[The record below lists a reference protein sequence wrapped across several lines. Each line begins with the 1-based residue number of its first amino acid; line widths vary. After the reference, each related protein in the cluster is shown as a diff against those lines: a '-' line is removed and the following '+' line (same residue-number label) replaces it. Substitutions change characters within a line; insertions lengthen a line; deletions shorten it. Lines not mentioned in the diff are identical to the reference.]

1 MHDTLTGAVL
11 ASLARIAGGLVLGL
25 VVVVLFCSMTGCVS
39 RMFYYPDREVHGS
52 PSDSGLAFEEVRFA
66 SRDGTAL
73 TGWFVPAKGAAT
85 GTVVHLHGNAMN
97 MTAHFSFVDW
107 LPARGFNVFAFDYRG
122 YGASDGTPDRRG
134 VYEDSLAAFEHVLA
148 RPDVDRTRVVVLGQ
162 SLGAANALAVLGRE
176 GTRGVRAVVADS
188 AFFSYRSIVED
199 KIGAMPVLAALRGP
213 LSLAVIGDDYSPG
226 PTVGRIAPV
235 PLLFLHGEADRVIPC
250 SHSKRLF
257 DAAKEPK
264 TLWLVPRADHTEA
277 ITDRRWQDRIAAF
290 LLAALDA
297 PPPAPSP

>member
-1 MHDTLTGAVL
+1 MHDTLSGAVL

-25 VVVVLFCSMTGCVS
+25 AVVVLFCSMTGCVG
-39 RMFYYPDREVHGS
+39 RMFYYPDRQVHGS
-52 PSDSGLAFEEVRFA
+52 PADSGLAFQEVRFA

-107 LPARGFNVFAFDYRG
+107 LPARGFNVFTFDYRG
-122 YGASDGTPDRRG
+122 YGASAGTPDRKG
-134 VYEDSLAAFEHVLA
+134 VYEDSLAAIEHVLA
-148 RPDVDRTRVVVLGQ
+148 RPDVDRSRVVVLGQ
-162 SLGAANALAVLGRE
+162 SLGGANALAVLGRE

-188 AFFSYRSIVED
+188 SFFSYRSIVKD
-199 KIGAMPVLAALRGP
+199 KIAAMPGLAALRGP
-213 LSLAVIGDDYSPG
+213 LSLAVIGDDLSPG

-235 PLLFLHGEADRVIPC
+235 PLLFLHGEADRVIPS
-250 SHSKRLF
+250 SHSARLYE
-257 DAAKEPK
+257 AAKEPK

-290 LLAALDA
+290 LLAALDGGR
-297 PPPAPSP
+297 

>member
-25 VVVVLFCSMTGCVS
+25 AIVVLFCSMTGCVS

-52 PSDSGLAFEEVRFA
+52 PADAGLAFEEVRFA

-122 YGASDGTPDRRG
+122 YGASAGTPDRKG
-134 VYEDSLAAFEHVLA
+134 VYEDSLAALEHVRT
-148 RPDVDRTRVVVLGQ
+148 RPDVDRTRIVVLGQ

-176 GTRGVRAVVADS
+176 GTHGVRAVVADS
-188 AFFSYRSIVED
+188 AFFSYRSIVKD
-199 KIGAMPVLAALRGP
+199 KIGAMPGLAALRGP
-213 LSLAVIGDDYSPG
+213 LSLAVIGDDHSPG
-226 PTVGRIAPV
+226 PAVGRIAPV

-250 SHSKRLF
+250 SHSKRLY
-257 DAAKEPK
+257 DAAGEPK
-264 TLWLVPRADHTEA
+264 TLWLIPRADHTEA

-297 PPPAPSP
+297 PTRSN